1 METVTTTVWVTAA
14 GLLLTG
20 TALLVVPG
28 RLADWDCRTGGSQG
42 LLDPGAGLLTACGLL
57 LLLWTQKYGWLLARS
72 EVCSFSC
79 LWLQSTCC
87 PRSANARA
95 SAAQSIPSPVRGRAD
110 LPSRA

>member
-1 METVTTTVWVTAA
+1 METVTTTVRVTAA

-57 LLLWTQKYGWLLARS
+57 LLLWTQTYGWLLAALRGLF
-72 EVCSFSC
+72 VSC
-79 LWLQSTCC
+79 LQSTCC